1 MKDMVSITLPLSSS
15 TDTQSESI
23 SSNILNSKSGLFILL
38 SNINKKIPYWIK
50 ILFRLVFLSI
60 LVLKLLGFTNILD
73 IYNNLIYLKLF
84 TYTSCSLV
92 ILYQLLN
99 IFLLYK
105 FSNKNVKIPE
115 ILPEFLINWLKEFEF
130 ICQDPISIKEFKNT
144 CYREIFIYIFI
155 IILITL
161 IF

>member
-1 MKDMVSITLPLSSS
+1 
-15 TDTQSESI
+15 
-23 SSNILNSKSGLFILL
+23 LNSKSGFFILL

-84 TYTSCSLV
+84 IYTSCSLV
-92 ILYQLLN
+92 ILYQLIN

-130 ICQDPISIKEFKNT
+130 ICQDPIG
-144 CYREIFIYIFI
+144 IFRIGNKD
-155 IILITL
+155 
-161 IF
+161 